1 MEEMSRVR
9 VALTFEH
16 CWRESPG
23 GTGVASVELGRALE
37 ARDDVHVVGVAGRH
51 RRPATPGYEPTVDM
65 KHVPI
70 SGPLLVETTLRL
82 GWPRIESVTGPID
95 LQHATSIIPMAS
107 APTLPLVVTVHDLAF
122 LRHPRYFTS
131 RGRDVFA
138 RALSLVRRRAALVL
152 CSSRATFED
161 CAANGF
167 EPERLRLVPLGV
179 RLRVSSSTQVAQARA
194 RYSLPAEYVLFVG
207 TLEPRKNL
215 PRLLDAHQSLGSGVP
230 PLVVAG
236 AAGWENDDITAR
248 LASTRNV
255 MFIGHVDDADL
266 PAVYAGAQALCY
278 PSLMEGFGLPILE
291 AMSQGTPVVTS
302 LGTSTE
308 EVAGGA
314 AVLVDPL
321 SASSIAEGVRDA
333 LARRSEL
340 SQLGIERAKGAT
352 WDATASLVARAY
364 RDAVQ
369 IGARR

>member
-1 MEEMSRVR
+1 MR

-23 GTGVASVELGRALE
+23 GTGVASVELGRAL
-37 ARDDVHVVGVAGRH
+37 ASRDDVHVVGVAGRH

-70 SGPLLVETTLRL
+70 SGPLLIETTLRF

-122 LRHPRYFTS
+122 LRHPHYFTS

-138 RALSLVRRRAALVL
+138 RALTLVRNRATLVL
-152 CSSRATFED
+152 CSSRSTLDD
-161 CAANGF
+161 CSANGF
-167 EPERLRLVPLGV
+167 ETERLRLVPLGV
-179 RLRVSSSTQVAQARA
+179 RPTESGAAQVMAARA
-194 RYSLPAEYVLFVG
+194 RYSLPAEYLLFVG

-215 PRLLDAHQSLGSGVP
+215 PRLIDAHQSLGSSVP
-230 PLVVAG
+230 PLVIAG
-236 AAGWENDDITAR
+236 AAGWGNDDITAR

-255 MFIGHVDDADL
+255 MFIGHVDDIDL
-266 PAVYAGAQALCY
+266 SAVYSGAQALCY

-321 SASSIAEGVRDA
+321 STNSIAEGIRDA